1 MRKLLVLVL
10 VLGLTSVAMSAGTIT
25 LNRDVPKTG
34 TAPSLNGIIGAGEWS
49 DALAIPF
56 DYVTV
61 MANGGA
67 FNNGGGQSTPVP
79 TSDYDA
85 TYYMKW
91 DSSNLYI
98 AVDVVDDYYTE
109 DGNPADGTN
118 NGDEAQLGFTLGTP
132 TSGACVIFDFA
143 ASTIGGGG
151 AQIFEHDP
159 WGHGGY
165 GITAASSIAGGVGGP
180 GYVIEVAIAW
190 ADLGYTP
197 VLNDMHSMYLIS
209 PDFDDGTPGDGT
221 AHHTMSIG
229 EGVWFGEYLPP
240 NMNTMTLVIPEP
252 ATMLLLG
259 LGGLALIRRK
269 R

>member
-1 MRKLLVLVL
+1 MKKFIVLVL
-10 VLGLTSVAMSAGTIT
+10 VLGLASAAMAAGTIT
-25 LNRDVPKTG
+25 LNRDVPLTG
-34 TAPSLNGIIGAGEWS
+34 TAPNVNGTIAAGEWS

-56 DYVTV
+56 DTVTV
-61 MANGGA
+61 LANGGA
-67 FNNGGGQSTPVP
+67 AFQGGNGAAP
-79 TSDYDA
+79 DYDA

-98 AVDVVDDYYTE
+98 AVDVVDDSYIE
-109 DGNPADGTN
+109 DPSPGDGTN

-132 TSGACVIFDFA
+132 SSGSAVIWDFA
-143 ASTIGGGG
+143 ASTIGGGS
-151 AQIFEHDP
+151 AQIHEHDP

-165 GITAASSIAGGVGGP
+165 GVPVASQIAGAVGGP

-197 VLNDMHSMYLIS
+197 VLNDVHSMYLIS
-209 PDFDDGTPGDGT
+209 PDFDSDGMTS
-221 AHHTMSIG
+221 TMSIG
-229 EGVWFGEYLPP
+229 EGTWFGEYIPP
-240 NMNTMTLVIPEP
+240 NMNTMTLVPEP